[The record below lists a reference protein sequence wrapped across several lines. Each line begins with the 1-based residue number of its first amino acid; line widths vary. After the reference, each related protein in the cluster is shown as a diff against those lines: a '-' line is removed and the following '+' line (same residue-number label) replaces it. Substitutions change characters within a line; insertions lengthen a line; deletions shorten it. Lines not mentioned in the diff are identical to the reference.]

1 MQAKF
6 AAHPALGFT
15 DAQMASMPTNLVTS
29 LAVLFDDSA
38 LGIPALW
45 TPAASGFD
53 YKSTSLFIVGGG
65 SNTGKFAMQLA
76 AFAGVGQIIVVAGAR
91 NDAEL
96 RSLGARHIIDRTASP
111 REMVN
116 QIRAISQ
123 DDLPHAYGAINPPE
137 DQFLGVD
144 ALPTTKKRIL
154 ACLLPMGPAGESRL
168 TLRKLAGFET
178 RNVFGVS
185 AVRQGT
191 AAPFWERVIQLVED
205 GKIRPLSYQTV
216 RGLDVDAVNR
226 TLDEYASG
234 SLTGQVQV
242 HI

>member
-1 MQAKF
+1 
-6 AAHPALGFT
+6 
-15 DAQMASMPTNLVTS
+15 MPTNLVTS

-65 SNTGKFAMQLA
+65 SNTSKFAMQLA

-178 RNVFGVS
+178 RNVIGVS